1 MASGEVRSGV
11 ARRDVVPAILAEFGS
26 PERLLEAAAR
36 LRAAGYERIEL
47 YSPYPLE
54 GAEALLGLPR
64 PRLPWFVLAC
74 GLAGAAAALWIQWF
88 ANAWD
93 YPLNVGGR
101 PLLSLPAWVPV
112 TFEIGV
118 LSAALGAF
126 VGLLARA
133 GLPRLWH
140 PVFTAPGFEDASVD
154 GFWLAVGVGDARYEP
169 ARTRRE
175 LEALGPRR
183 IAMPEAAG

>member
-1 MASGEVRSGV
+1 MG
-11 ARRDVVPAILAEFGS
+11 RRDVVPAVLAEFGS
-26 PERLLEAAAR
+26 PDRLREAAAR

-47 YSPYPLE
+47 YSPFPVD
-54 GAEALLGLPR
+54 GAEDVLGLRR
-64 PRLPWFVLAC
+64 PGLPALVLAC

-101 PLLSLPAWVPV
+101 PLLSVPAWVPV

-118 LSAALGAF
+118 LAAAFGAF
-126 VGLLARA
+126 FGLLALA

-140 PVFTAPGFEDASVD
+140 PAFTAAGFESASVD
-154 GFWLAVGVGDARYEP
+154 GFWLAVGMDDPRYDP
-169 ARTRRE
+169 VRTRRE
-175 LEALGPRR
+175 VEALGPRR
-183 IAMPEAAG
+183 IAVPERQP